1 MVDEGWVGFCG
12 LVASGY
18 YVDWKGTC
26 SIIKKYDCAF
36 IDLNSIAIPSY
47 IDGLHFEPSEH
58 EKIAKIIFEHL

>member
-1 MVDEGWVGFCG
+1 MLLPALRPLGIIKSF
-12 LVASGY
+12 
-18 YVDWKGTC
+18 KMF
-26 SIIKKYDCAF
+26 SIFQNFEISKKYDCAF